1 MKLYPINKFIVV
13 EPVEE
18 KNTTTVLLPEGF
30 AAKGDVKA
38 YKVIT
43 VPVDCKIPEDCRLI
57 ALSNMVNKFT
67 FEGTSYHVL
76 PENAVIGYFAGI

>member
-18 KNTTTVLLPEGF
+18 RNTSTVLLPEGYTN
-30 AAKGDVKA
+30 KGDVKA
-38 YKVIT
+38 YRVVT
-43 VPVDCKIPEDCRLI
+43 APTESKIPEGCKLI

-67 FEGTSYHVL
+67 FEGVTFHVV
-76 PENAVIGYFAGI
+76 PDSAVIGYFAGI